1 MCAGVGE
8 VRKVDSVPSMKLG
21 KEEKYELYGEREQT
35 LNTFVDF
42 CLLYMH
48 MNTSTHIVK
57 F

>member
-1 MCAGVGE
+1 MGE
-8 VRKVDSVPSMKLG
+8 VGKVDSVPSMNLG

-42 CLLYMH
+42 CLFYMH
-48 MNTSTHIVK
+48 MNTSTHLVK